1 MTDRL
6 PEQLAMAA
14 VFVRVVDA
22 GGFTAASRSLGM
34 TKSAVS
40 KQVARLESRL
50 GTQLLRRTTRS
61 MGMTEAGQRYYE
73 GVASALALMRDAEGA
88 LGDLEPGPT
97 GLLRVTAPLSF
108 GRRCVEPHLPELLRL
123 HPGLQLQLVLLDRPV
138 DLAEEG
144 FDLAVR
150 IGTPLPTGAVARKLT
165 EFRYRLCG
173 AAQAFPPRRRPR
185 EPEGLAEQACL
196 RYGDG
201 ETSSVWEFSGAAGLR
216 RVRVDGPLRVNS
228 SESLLA
234 MVLAGLGVALL
245 PDFLVADDLRAGR
258 LVELLPGWTPR
269 PPFGTTVH
277 LLRLPSR
284 FTPAKV
290 RAFTDFLAGKLAAPG
305 RL

>member
-1 MTDRL
+1 MSDRL

-22 GGFTAASRSLGM
+22 GGFTAAARSLGM

-40 KQVARLESRL
+40 KQMSRLEALL

-61 MGMTEAGQRYYE
+61 MGMTEAGQRYHE
-73 GVASALALMRDAEGA
+73 RVSAALALMREAQGA
-88 LGDLEPGPT
+88 LGDAEPGPT

-108 GRRCVEPHLPELLRL
+108 GRRCIEPHLPEFLRQ

-144 FDLAVR
+144 FDLALR
-150 IGTPLPTGAVARKLT
+150 IGTPLPAGAVARKLA

-173 AAQAFPPRRRPR
+173 AADALPPRRRPR
-185 EPEGLAEQACL
+185 DPEALAGLACL

-201 ETSSVWEFSGAAGLR
+201 ETSSTWQFRGAAGVR
-216 RVRVDGPLRVNS
+216 RVRIGGPLQVNS
-228 SESLLA
+228 SESLRA

-245 PDFLVADDLRAGR
+245 PDFLVADDLQAGR

-284 FTPAKV
+284 YTPAKV
-290 RAFTDFLAGKLAAPG
+290 RAFTSFLAGRLAAPG
-305 RL
+305 PL